1 MAIGYSAASLN
12 WMCPVGALDALE
24 RKPIET
30 GFVDTRI
37 FNSSKAGL
45 IAPPA

>member
-12 WMCPVGALDALE
+12 WMCLVGALNALG

-37 FNSSKAGL
+37 FNSSKAFF